1 MNMEFKRKL
10 PTPQTIK
17 DMYPVSETLAA
28 QKEENDRQIRAVLTG
43 EELVIYDKQLKP
55 CAQLQEVSQ
64 AREVLM
70 RSDGPAVLAGSMA
83 ASLYLP

>member
-43 EELVIYDKQLKP
+43 EDD
-55 CAQLQEVSQ
+55 
-64 AREVLM
+64 RLM
-70 RSDGPAVLAGSMA
+70 LIL
-83 ASLYLP
+83 SLIHI

>member
-43 EELVIYDKQLKP
+43 EELVIYDKQLNP

-70 RSDGPAVLAGSMA
+70 RSDGSAVLAGSMA